1 MYAVT
6 LTKDGKVLKL
16 VSFVNSKEEFEE
28 IAQTL
33 IAKYGEQWLIDNGY
47 RLNLEL
53 AG

>member
-6 LTKDGKVLKL
+6 LTKDGQFLKL
-16 VSFVNSKEEFEE
+16 VGFVNCKEEFDE
-28 IAQTL
+28 ITQEF
-33 IAKYGEQWLIDNGY
+33 IKKHGEQWLIDNGY